1 MIPDYQGKCQKKI
14 EFWLKKKDEV
24 VKLILLFINSFL
36 LIATVTTLS
45 VMTTA
50 SNHFE
55 LLVASFITLFVMA
68 VAKNHSECGGT
79 ILVSLL

>member
-1 MIPDYQGKCQKKI
+1 MIPDYRGKCQKKI

-50 SNHFE
+50 NNHFE
-55 LLVASFITLFVMA
+55 LLVATFITLFVMA